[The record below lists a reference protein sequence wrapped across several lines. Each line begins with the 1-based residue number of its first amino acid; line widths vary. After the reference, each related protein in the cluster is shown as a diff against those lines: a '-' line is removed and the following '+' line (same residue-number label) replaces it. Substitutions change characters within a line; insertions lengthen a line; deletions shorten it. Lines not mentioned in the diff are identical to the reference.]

1 MLSLWNEGISL
12 QREQDMGM
20 ARLSTQLVVVSDI
33 HLRTLDDP
41 RGSLLVDTLERL
53 ADGVEFVVL
62 NGDIFD
68 FCFGDG
74 DYFREKFRPL
84 GDLLK
89 RTQER
94 GIQVVFIEGNH
105 EFHLDR
111 IGWSGPTIVQG
122 DHHIVRLKT
131 GERIKIGHGDL
142 MLREPAYEI
151 FRATLK
157 SSLVRRV
164 SACVPGSWLDGY
176 ALRHASFSRS
186 RDAYRKIDHTRILVA
201 AEQWLSDGAYDHG
214 IFGHFHVP
222 YCERRP
228 NSQGM
233 LVSVES
239 WDRPNLLTYA
249 DGSFSRV
256 YLDQPGALF
265 EPSPALSLFSK

>member
-1 MLSLWNEGISL
+1 L
-12 QREQDMGM
+12 QTENATGT
-20 ARLSTQLVVVSDI
+20 ARLSAQLVVASDI

-41 RGSLLVDTLERL
+41 RGSLLMDALGRLTDT
-53 ADGVEFVVL
+53 VECVVL

-74 DYFREKFRPL
+74 DYFRAKFQPL

-111 IGWSGPTIVQG
+111 IGWGGMTIVQG
-122 DHHIVRLKT
+122 DHHIVRLTT

-142 MLREPAYEI
+142 MLREPAYEL

-157 SSLVRRV
+157 SSLVRRA
-164 SACVPGSWLDGY
+164 SGCIPGRWLDGY

-186 RDAYRKIDHTRILVA
+186 RDAYRKIDHTRILTA
-201 AEQWLSDGAYDHG
+201 AEQWLAEGAFDHG
-214 IFGHFHVP
+214 IFGHFHIP
-222 YCERRP
+222 YCERRA
-228 NSQGM
+228 NGSGM

-239 WDRPNLLTYA
+239 WDRPNLLTYV
-249 DGSFSRV
+249 DGSFGRV
-256 YLDQPGALF
+256 YLHQPGAPF
-265 EPSPALSLFSK
+265 TPSPATSLFSE